1 MSFCTKV
8 LNSRK
13 TTNEQLLSVSSE
25 KEKNDL
31 ILIEIQLFNDAM
43 VDLEIKEI
51 KLALKSSHNQNLPI
65 KIRGI
70 IYSITNEDQE
80 TSANENIFGDS
91 TFSFL
96 GRSYLNLTLMISQ
109 KDLNEIQEKYI
120 VQDLLVI
127 KLNDHK
133 EILIKDGRFYLKR
146 SLNRN
151 YLVDYLNLKLEKND
165 GSGNNWAWFLVSLSL
180 IIICII
186 IISIGIIILK
196 RKRNFFEKL
205 KITGD
210 NYKEE
215 PTSSDRNKDYAN
227 FNKEYEI

>member
-1 MSFCTKV
+1 M
-8 LNSRK
+8 
-13 TTNEQLLSVSSE
+13 
-25 KEKNDL
+25 

-133 EILIKDGRFYLKR
+133 EILIKDGRF
-146 SLNRN
+146 
-151 YLVDYLNLKLEKND
+151 
-165 GSGNNWAWFLVSLSL
+165 
-180 IIICII
+180 
-186 IISIGIIILK
+186 
-196 RKRNFFEKL
+196 
-205 KITGD
+205 
-210 NYKEE
+210 
-215 PTSSDRNKDYAN
+215 
-227 FNKEYEI
+227 